1 MRLSVQVADCV
12 FGIAASGVS
21 IRLSRH
27 ANGDWH
33 TVAAGKTEA
42 DGGLCDW
49 HGDELP
55 AGTYRIEADLDGYY
69 TDLGIVPFN
78 PRLIVEFRVTDTT
91 SDLLIPVLI
100 TGNSHLAY
108 RSAQSP

>member
-1 MRLSVQVADCV
+1 MRLSVQVADGA
-12 FGIAASGVS
+12 FGIAASGLS
-21 IRLSRH
+21 FRLSRH

-33 TVAAGKTEA
+33 TVAAGTA
-42 DGGLCDW
+42 QSDGSLCGW

-78 PRLIVEFRVTDTT
+78 PRLIIEFRITDTT

-100 TGNSHLAY
+100 TGNSHLVY
-108 RSAQSP
+108 RIAQSP

>member
-12 FGIAASGVS
+12 FGIAASGLG

-33 TVAAGKTEA
+33 TVAAGKTDSDGSLSEWQGA
-42 DGGLCDW
+42 D
-49 HGDELP
+49 LP

-78 PRLIVEFRVTDTT
+78 PRLIVEFRVMDTT
-91 SDLLIPVLI
+91 SDLLIPMLI

-108 RSAQSP
+108 RRAQSP